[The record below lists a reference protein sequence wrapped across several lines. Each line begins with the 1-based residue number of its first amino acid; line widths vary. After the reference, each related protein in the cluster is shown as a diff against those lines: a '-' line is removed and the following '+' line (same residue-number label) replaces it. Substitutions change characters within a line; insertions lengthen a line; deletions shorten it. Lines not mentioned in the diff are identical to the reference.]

1 MAKVMK
7 TMDGN
12 TAAAWTSYA
21 FTEVAG
27 IFPITPSSPMA
38 EVTDDWAANGRK
50 NIFGQTVDVVE
61 MESEAGASGT
71 VHGSISSGALTTTY
85 TASQGLL
92 LMIPNMY
99 KIAGELLPCVFHVS
113 ARALAYH
120 ALNIF
125 GDHSDV
131 MACRQTGFA
140 MLCSNSVQEVMD
152 LAAVAH
158 LSTIKGRVPFLH
170 FFDGFRTSHE
180 IQKVECTDYDELA
193 KLVDYDALAE
203 FRKSALNP
211 EHPVMRG
218 TAQNPDVYF
227 QGREASNK
235 FYDALPE
242 IVEEYMAKVS
252 EMTGREYKLFNYYG
266 APDAD
271 RVIIA
276 MGSMC
281 EAAEEVIDYLTAKG
295 EKVGIV
301 KVHLYR
307 PFRADKLFE
316 AIPATV
322 KKRGE
327 VMFNLGE
334 AILALLEIVFGFWNN
349 QVSLVFE
356 LLGQSPTG
364 FKGGGPWGIIEGIE
378 PLFVGIGSAL
388 VVLFF
393 VIGFCAESV
402 DIREEIRF
410 EAILRMFIRVA
421 IAQWLVSY
429 NITIMKALFTS
440 CGNLVGHLGQNQS
453 VELSIDPAQ
462 AEVIKDLGFG
472 TSIVFLILAVF
483 LSLIVIICGFF
494 LLYNVYFRFLKIMV
508 IVPFGAI
515 ASSTLAGNRGLSNT
529 FVAYM
534 KYFISVVFEAVTM
547 ALAILLCNQFISSG
561 LPTFTGDYED
571 WAKTLIYLGEMTFT
585 VALTVGTVKG
595 AQNLTSRALGL

>member
-1 MAKVMK
+1 
-7 TMDGN
+7 
-12 TAAAWTSYA
+12 
-21 FTEVAG
+21 
-27 IFPITPSSPMA
+27 
-38 EVTDDWAANGRK
+38 
-50 NIFGQTVDVVE
+50 
-61 MESEAGASGT
+61 
-71 VHGSISSGALTTTY
+71 
-85 TASQGLL
+85 
-92 LMIPNMY
+92 
-99 KIAGELLPCVFHVS
+99 
-113 ARALAYH
+113 
-120 ALNIF
+120 
-125 GDHSDV
+125 
-131 MACRQTGFA
+131 
-140 MLCSNSVQEVMD
+140 
-152 LAAVAH
+152 
-158 LSTIKGRVPFLH
+158 
-170 FFDGFRTSHE
+170 
-180 IQKVECTDYDELA
+180 
-193 KLVDYDALAE
+193 
-203 FRKSALNP
+203 
-211 EHPVMRG
+211 
-218 TAQNPDVYF
+218 
-227 QGREASNK
+227 
-235 FYDALPE
+235 
-242 IVEEYMAKVS
+242 
-252 EMTGREYKLFNYYG
+252 
-266 APDAD
+266 
-271 RVIIA
+271 
-276 MGSMC
+276 
-281 EAAEEVIDYLTAKG
+281 
-295 EKVGIV
+295 
-301 KVHLYR
+301 
-307 PFRADKLFE
+307 
-316 AIPATV
+316 
-322 KKRGE
+322 
-327 VMFNLGE
+327 MFNLGE

-349 QVSLVFE
+349 QVSLVFG

>member
-1 MAKVMK
+1 
-7 TMDGN
+7 
-12 TAAAWTSYA
+12 
-21 FTEVAG
+21 
-27 IFPITPSSPMA
+27 
-38 EVTDDWAANGRK
+38 
-50 NIFGQTVDVVE
+50 
-61 MESEAGASGT
+61 
-71 VHGSISSGALTTTY
+71 
-85 TASQGLL
+85 
-92 LMIPNMY
+92 
-99 KIAGELLPCVFHVS
+99 
-113 ARALAYH
+113 
-120 ALNIF
+120 
-125 GDHSDV
+125 
-131 MACRQTGFA
+131 
-140 MLCSNSVQEVMD
+140 
-152 LAAVAH
+152 
-158 LSTIKGRVPFLH
+158 
-170 FFDGFRTSHE
+170 
-180 IQKVECTDYDELA
+180 
-193 KLVDYDALAE
+193 
-203 FRKSALNP
+203 
-211 EHPVMRG
+211 
-218 TAQNPDVYF
+218 
-227 QGREASNK
+227 
-235 FYDALPE
+235 
-242 IVEEYMAKVS
+242 
-252 EMTGREYKLFNYYG
+252 
-266 APDAD
+266 
-271 RVIIA
+271 
-276 MGSMC
+276 
-281 EAAEEVIDYLTAKG
+281 
-295 EKVGIV
+295 
-301 KVHLYR
+301 
-307 PFRADKLFE
+307 
-316 AIPATV
+316 
-322 KKRGE
+322 
-327 VMFNLGE
+327 MFNLGE

-534 KYFISVVFEAVTM
+534 KYFIEDIAENMGSKGRWVLSNSRCLSADVNAAFD
-547 ALAILLCNQFISSG
+547 
-561 LPTFTGDYED
+561 PTFAEPFERNNASYVNYGAVLTKYTGAGGKSSTSDAGAEFVGEISRIMD
-571 WAKTLIYLGEMTFT
+571 GKNVVWQTGELGKVDFGGGGTVAKYVAELNVDVIDLGVPVLSMHAPFEVISKLDLYMTFKA
-585 VALTVGTVKG
+585 VEALY
-595 AQNLTSRALGL
+595 SSER